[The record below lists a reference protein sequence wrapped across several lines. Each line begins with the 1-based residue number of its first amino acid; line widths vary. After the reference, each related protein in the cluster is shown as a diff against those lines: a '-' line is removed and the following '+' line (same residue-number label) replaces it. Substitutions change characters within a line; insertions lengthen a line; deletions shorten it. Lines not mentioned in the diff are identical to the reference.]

1 MLERIINKRHRI
13 ISLFLALLMMVSL
26 IPILETNVFA
36 EDEINQWH
44 KYGECQWRI
53 DDKGT
58 LTVKPINGVYGELKR
73 SDENEVFPNFSDE
86 RAKKV
91 KFEGKVIIDTCG
103 GLFSECNNLEEIDLK
118 GLDTSKVKDMSR
130 MFRKCGNLKKINLQ
144 GLDTSNV
151 TDMSNMFAYCVSLKE
166 IDLTSLDTS
175 NVTSMAYM
183 FHNCSITEFN
193 STGLKTS
200 KVTNMGS
207 MFWECRALKSI
218 DLTNLDTSKV
228 TNMQNMFYRCYS
240 LNSIDIS
247 SLDTSN
253 VTNMSSMFHGCIS
266 LKEIDLTNLDTSKVT
281 DMSYTFADCDSLK
294 EIDLTNLDT
303 SKVTNM
309 SFMFAFCVS
318 LKEIDLTNL
327 DTSKVTDMS
336 HMFDCCSSLKEIDLT
351 KLNTSNV
358 TNVDWMFRDCTN
370 LKTLDLSELDF
381 SKVFQYYHMFE
392 NSLNLKTV
400 SFPKYFLE
408 RYTGYLDGSL
418 SKDIGLLERKWQE
431 VGSGTETKPNGKIF
445 VSTDEMLKYHKKN
458 GTGKETYVD
467 YDQINQ
473 ELNPNPNPGID
484 PGDTPDE
491 EGPLNTDGKVEQ
503 IKFQNHTINFN
514 WNVDDIID
522 KSNMYNRNLA
532 IGSLYLSDAIENW
545 NVEKAMRKLKL
556 LGSENNK
563 ENYEISTY
571 LPAGYENASD
581 GVARTTS
588 LIRYYKNGKAYNII
602 TIVIRGTKDAED
614 WIINVSFGGFYNQ
627 ANQIMKETDNFLKSH
642 GIEDGIKNKENR
654 FLVTGH
660 SLGGAVANITADELI
675 LNGCKKNQ
683 VKTYTFAAPKTAK
696 HKEASE
702 KSRENIWNFS
712 NTEDD
717 VTYLPTSFNTTKYGN
732 TFFIDPFRNSARKN
746 LFFETYMKIT
756 SEKYFPFIFQGPHST
771 ATYMSIV
778 LNLEEFQ
785 KLDHFD
791 IQSIPKIFRHIIQ
804 CPVNITVRDKD
815 GNMVASIVNNKV
827 EFEKEGVAECL
838 VYDGDKKMIKLN
850 GDSYTFELTGTDEGI
865 LSYWIETFEIDDTAK
880 LVPVRKEFN
889 NIKLTNGKQM
899 ISKTG
904 GDINLKNISLHVT
917 NENGKPI
924 ANINPDGS
932 EESIPLTNNSRLAG
946 ANRYETSIKVAQD
959 LKKTMNVD
967 KFDAAV
973 VAYGDNYADALSG
986 AYLAKINNAPLLLI
1000 NENNMQGAIDF
1011 IRNNVKAGKSSKI
1024 YLLGGKTV
1032 MPESMRTKL
1041 EDSYTVKRLAGDDR
1055 FATNLAILEE
1065 AKVSNEELV
1074 ISSGYGFAD
1083 SLAASASG
1091 KPILLVGD
1099 AITNNQLVFL
1109 AGVKSKKYTI
1119 AGGVKSVNT
1128 SIERKLQSMGNVKR
1142 VFGEDRYKTSVE
1154 IAKHFF
1160 KNPGKVV
1167 IGYGD
1172 NFPDGLCGG
1181 VLADRLGAPLLL
1193 INESNSESA
1202 KQYVKDNS
1210 IKHQIILGGKT
1221 MISDN
1226 IVNAIAG

>member
-36 EDEINQWH
+36 EDETNQWH

-58 LTVKPINGVYGELKR
+58 LTVKPINGVYGELR
-73 SDENEVFPNFSDE
+73 SDENEVFPKFGNE

-91 KFEGKVIIDTCG
+91 KFEGKVIINTCG
-103 GLFSECNNLEEIDLK
+103 NLFIGCKNLEEIDLR
-118 GLDTSKVKDMSR
+118 GLDTSKVKDMSC
-130 MFRKCGNLKKINLQ
+130 MFSHCDNLKKINLQ

-151 TDMSNMFAYCVSLKE
+151 TDMSEMFYECSSLNE
-166 IDLTSLDTS
+166 IDLT
-175 NVTSMAYM
+175 N
-183 FHNCSITEFN
+183 
-193 STGLKTS
+193 
-200 KVTNMGS
+200 
-207 MFWECRALKSI
+207 
-218 DLTNLDTSKV
+218 
-228 TNMQNMFYRCYS
+228 
-240 LNSIDIS
+240 
-247 SLDTSN
+247 LDTSN
-253 VTNMSSMFHGCIS
+253 VTNMSLMFDCCSSLSEIDLTNLDTSNVTNMSRMFCRCIS
-266 LKEIDLTNLDTSKVT
+266 LKEIDLTNLDTSNVT
-281 DMSYTFADCDSLK
+281 DMSEMFHVCSSLN

-303 SKVTNM
+303 SKVASM
-309 SFMFAFCVS
+309 AGMFYRC
-318 LKEIDLTNL
+318 I
-327 DTSKVTDMS
+327 
-336 HMFDCCSSLKEIDLT
+336 SLKEIDLT

-358 TNVDWMFRDCTN
+358 TTVGWMFGGCIN

-381 SKVFQYYHMFE
+381 SKVFQYDHMFE
-392 NSLNLKTV
+392 NSFNLKTV
-400 SFPKYFLE
+400 SFPKYFLAW
-408 RYTGYLDGSL
+408 YKDSLYGSL
-418 SKDIGLLERKWQE
+418 SKEIDLLERKWQE

-484 PGDTPDE
+484 PGDAPDE

-571 LPAGYENASD
+571 LPVGYENASD

-602 TIVIRGTKDAED
+602 TIVIRGTKDWED
-614 WIINVSFGGFYNQ
+614 LKIDFSFGGFYNQ

-642 GIEDGIKNKENR
+642 SIEDGIKNKENR

-717 VTYLPTSFNTTKYGN
+717 ITNLPASFNTTKYGN
-732 TFFIDPFRNSARKN
+732 TFFINPFRNWDREN
-746 LFFETYMKIT
+746 LFFKTYKKIT
-756 SEKYFPFIFQGPHST
+756 SEKYFPFILQGPHST
-771 ATYMSIV
+771 AAYMSIV

-791 IQSIPKIFRHIIQ
+791 FMGSIQNIPQIKIFRHIFQ

-850 GDSYTFELTGTDEGI
+850 GDSYTFELMGTDEGI

-1128 SIERKLQSMGNVKR
+1128 SIERKLQSMGDVKR
-1142 VFGEDRYKTSVE
+1142 VSGADRYKTSVA
-1154 IAKHFF
+1154 IANHFF
-1160 KNPGKVV
+1160 KNPKRV
-1167 IGYGD
+1167 IIGNGD

-1181 VLADRLGAPLLL
+1181 VLADRLGSPLLL
-1193 INESNSESA
+1193 INEINTESA
-1202 KQYVKDNS
+1202 KQYIKHNS
-1210 IKHQIILGGKT
+1210 IKNQIILGGKAI
-1221 MISDN
+1221 ISDKTA
-1226 IVNAIAG
+1226 NALVG